1 MKNIENWDG
10 EKIFEQYQKKE
21 SGFYW
26 SWLFQRMRIQW
37 TIIETE
43 MNGKRTNGKKK
54 NEIA

>member
-26 SWLFQRMRIQW
+26 SWLFQRKRIQW

-43 MNGKRTNGKKK
+43 INGKRTNGKKK
-54 NEIA
+54 D